1 MLLEDLDTDSIPWPK
16 LYLSEDF
23 DFAYYPESKAII
35 DTVAKLEKNNPGEE
49 FCLES
54 KKILARYL
62 LEQLFKLETGLN
74 FPTSTIDGGRE
85 SFLIKFSHET
95 KKPSIWAFIYFY
107 YYHSNGPKLE
117 KDFKQA
123 GCEVHNRL
131 LNLGLKYRPQAGA
144 QNDGRNGGPYGPIG
158 FLIVWEENYG
168 SVLKDHGFIKD
179 N

>member
-1 MLLEDLDTDSIPWPK
+1 M
-16 LYLSEDF
+16 
-23 DFAYYPESKAII
+23 
-35 DTVAKLEKNNPGEE
+35 
-49 FCLES
+49 
-54 KKILARYL
+54 ARYL

-95 KKPSIWAFIYFY
+95 KKPTVWAFIYFY